1 MGTKKY
7 EMSTNSPPIACTI
20 AGTDSGGNAGLG
32 ADLATFAAHCV
43 HGVFAVT
50 VVTAQ
55 NTTGIAGVETLNGD
69 FVGSQLDALAADFS
83 IGATKTGLLFSV
95 PAIEAVAARVATL
108 GTTVI
113 DPVLVTS
120 NGVPMLADEVP
131 QAYIDLLF
139 PHADVITPNV
149 AEAALL
155 TGVDIIDETSAV
167 EAGRRL
173 RSMGPGVV
181 VITGLLLGDESID
194 TIVDS
199 SGDRYSRRSRV
210 QTNNVLGTGCSLS
223 AATTALLA
231 SGWTIDDAIDA
242 AAGFVHAGLQSGA
255 TWKLGAGRGP
265 IDHFVPTA
273 PLEDRRV

>member
-1 MGTKKY
+1 MGVKKY

-32 ADLATFAAHCV
+32 ADLATFAAHRV

-55 NTTGIAGVETLNGD
+55 NTTGIVGVETLDGA
-69 FVGSQLDALAADFS
+69 FVGSQLDALAADFA

-95 PAIEAVAARVATL
+95 PAIEAVAARVHTL
-108 GTTVI
+108 GTMVI

-139 PHADVITPNV
+139 PHADIITPNV

-155 TGVDIIDETSAV
+155 AGVQIDDEASAV
-167 EAGRRL
+167 DAGRRL
-173 RSMGPGVV
+173 QSMGPDVV

-199 SGDRYSRRSRV
+199 DGERQSRRRRV
-210 QTNNVLGTGCSLS
+210 PTDNVLGTGCSLS

-231 SGWTIDDAIDA
+231 SGWSIDDAIDA
-242 AAGFVHAGLQSGA
+242 AAGYVHAGLQSGA
-255 TWKLGAGRGP
+255 NWRLGAGRGP

-273 PLEDRRV
+273 LLEDRRV

>member
-1 MGTKKY
+1 MGAKKY

-32 ADLATFAAHCV
+32 ADLATFAAHRV

-55 NTTGIAGVETLNGD
+55 NTTGIVGVETLAGD
-69 FVGSQLDALAADFS
+69 VVGSQLDALAADFA

-95 PAIEAVAARVATL
+95 PAIEAVAGRVHTL
-108 GTTVI
+108 GATVI

-120 NGVPMLADEVP
+120 GGVPMLADEVP

-155 TGVDIIDETSAV
+155 TGVDIDDEASAID
-167 EAGRRL
+167 AGRRL
-173 RSMGPGVV
+173 HAMGPGVV
-181 VITGLLLGDESID
+181 VITGLLRGDESID
-194 TIVDS
+194 TIIDS
-199 SGDRYSRRSRV
+199 TGERHSRRSRV
-210 QTNNVLGTGCSLS
+210 PTDNVLGTGCSLS

-231 SGWTIDDAIDA
+231 SGWSIDDAIDA
-242 AAGFVHAGLQSGA
+242 AAGYVHAGLQSGA
-255 TWKLGAGRGP
+255 SWQLGSGRGP
-265 IDHFVPTA
+265 IDHFVPTV

>member
-1 MGTKKY
+1 MGANKY

-20 AGTDSGGNAGLG
+20 AGTDSGGNAGLA
-32 ADLATFAAHCV
+32 ADLATFSAHRV

-55 NTTGIAGVETLNGD
+55 NTTGIQAVEQMSGD
-69 FVGSQLDALAADFS
+69 FVASQLDALRADFA
-83 IGATKTGLLFSV
+83 IAATKTGLLFSV
-95 PAIEAVAARVATL
+95 PAIEAVASRIATL
-108 GTTVI
+108 GTTVV

-120 NGVPMLADEVP
+120 SGVPMLGDDVP

-155 TGVDIIDETSAV
+155 TGVSIDD
-167 EAGRRL
+167 EATAAEAAWRL
-173 RSMGPGVV
+173 HDMGPDVV
-181 VITGLLLGDESID
+181 VITGLLIADQSVD
-194 TIVDS
+194 TIVDA
-199 SGDRYSRRSRV
+199 SGERWSRRSRV
-210 QTNNVLGTGCSLS
+210 DTANVLGTGCSLS

-231 SGWTIDDAIDA
+231 SGWSTGDAIDA
-242 AAGFVHAGLQSGA
+242 ASGYVHAGLQSGA
-255 TWKLGAGRGP
+255 AWKLGAGRGP
-265 IDHFVPTA
+265 IDHFVETA